1 MLRSTTA
8 AALAVTA
15 LMFMLAPASSASTAD
30 VPTGKL
36 MIKST
41 ANDVCLTV
49 EGWRPHLIRGD
60 ACRDD
65 ENTQRWIYEPET
77 SLLRNDWARESC
89 LFGDFTASPPLD
101 NKLTIRPCDPS
112 DVRMTWSFLGGAEAP
127 WTLRN
132 GAGYSV
138 ISQGSEH
145 WIVNAPYSEPG
156 PLGKFDLLPVKQ
168 PPR

>member
-1 MLRSTTA
+1 MLRSATA
-8 AALAVTA
+8 ATLAVTS
-15 LMFMLAPASSASTAD
+15 LMVLLAPASSASTED

-36 MIKST
+36 MIKSS

-65 ENTQRWIYEPET
+65 ENTQRWIYEPDT
-77 SLLRNDWARESC
+77 SLLRNDWARDSC

-101 NKLTIRPCDPS
+101 NKLTIKPCDPG
-112 DVRMTWSFLGGAEAP
+112 DRRMTWSFLGGGEDP

-132 GAGYSV
+132 GAGHSV

-145 WIVNAPYSEPG
+145 WIVNAPYSETG
-156 PLGKFDLLPVKQ
+156 PLGKFDLIALEQ
-168 PPR
+168 PQG